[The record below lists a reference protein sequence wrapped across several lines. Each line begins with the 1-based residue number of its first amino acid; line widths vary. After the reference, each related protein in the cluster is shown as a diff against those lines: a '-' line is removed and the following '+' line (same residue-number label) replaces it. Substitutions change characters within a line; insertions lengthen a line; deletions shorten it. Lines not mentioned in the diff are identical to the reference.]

1 MFMYIAVFMKKLTL
15 LTLLLINGLVQLWSQ
30 SEIPK
35 PKGFINDFTQT
46 LTPKQERDLED
57 TVQAYFKKSGIQIG
71 LAVEATL
78 NGSNEFD
85 RSMELARTW
94 GIGAKNVNRGIL
106 IYIAKKERKYHI
118 VVSNKLQGDLTD
130 GIVGEIGRNALV
142 PYLKNNDYPGG
153 IQSLIFNLIA
163 QIQSPENLRA
173 IETSGFE
180 ELPLYPES
188 ILGKTTLFFASIL
201 LIVILYFGLGKNIR
215 SRFMLNKRAKEL
227 GIEIKPWNPNK

>member
-1 MFMYIAVFMKKLTL
+1 MKKLTL

-46 LTPKQERDLED
+46 LTPQQERDLED
-57 TVQAYFKKSGIQIG
+57 TVQSYFKKSGIQIG
-71 LAVEATL
+71 LALEATL

-94 GIGAKNVNRGIL
+94 GIGAKGENRGIL
-106 IYIAKKERKYHI
+106 IYVSKKERKYYLLA
-118 VVSNKLQGDLTD
+118 SNKLQGDLTD
-130 GIVGEIGRNALV
+130 GIIGEIGRNTLV
-142 PYLKNNDYPGG
+142 PFLKNNDYPGG
-153 IQSLIFNLIA
+153 IQSLIFNLMA
-163 QIQSPENLRA
+163 QIQPPENLRA
-173 IETSGFE
+173 VKKPWFE

-188 ILGKTTLFFASIL
+188 GLGIMTLFFASL
-201 LIVILYFGLGKNIR
+201 LLMVILYFGLGKNIR

-227 GIEIKPWNPNK
+227 GIEIKPWTNNK

>member
-1 MFMYIAVFMKKLTL
+1 MKKLTL
-15 LTLLLINGLVQLWSQ
+15 LMLLLINSLSQLCSQ

-46 LTPKQERDLED
+46 LTPQQERNLED

-71 LAVEATL
+71 LALEATL

-94 GIGAKNVNRGIL
+94 GIGAKGENRGIL
-106 IYIAKKERKYHI
+106 IYISKKERKYHLLP
-118 VVSNKLQGDLTD
+118 SNKLQGDLTD
-130 GIVGEIGRNALV
+130 GIVGEIGRNSLV
-142 PYLKNNDYPGG
+142 PFLKNNDYPGG
-153 IQSLIFNLIA
+153 IHAVIYELMA

-173 IETSGFE
+173 VEKPWFE
-180 ELPLYPES
+180 ELPLFPES
-188 ILGKTTLFFASIL
+188 ALGKMTLFFASL
-201 LIVILYFGLGKNIR
+201 LLFVILYFGLGKNIR

-227 GIEIKPWNPNK
+227 GIEIKPWTNNK

>member
-1 MFMYIAVFMKKLTL
+1 M
-15 LTLLLINGLVQLWSQ
+15 QLWSQ

-46 LTPKQERDLED
+46 LTPQQERDLED
-57 TVQAYFKKSGIQIG
+57 TVQSYFKKSGIQIG
-71 LAVEATL
+71 LALEATL

-94 GIGAKNVNRGIL
+94 GIGAKGENRGIL
-106 IYIAKKERKYHI
+106 IYVSKKERKYYLLA
-118 VVSNKLQGDLTD
+118 SNKLQGDLTD
-130 GIVGEIGRNALV
+130 GIIGEIGRNTLV
-142 PYLKNNDYPGG
+142 PFLKNNDYPGG
-153 IQSLIFNLIA
+153 IQSLIFNLMA

-173 IETSGFE
+173 VKKPWFE

-188 ILGKTTLFFASIL
+188 GLGIMTLFFASL
-201 LIVILYFGLGKNIR
+201 LLMVILYFGLGKNIR

-227 GIEIKPWNPNK
+227 GIEIKPWTNNK